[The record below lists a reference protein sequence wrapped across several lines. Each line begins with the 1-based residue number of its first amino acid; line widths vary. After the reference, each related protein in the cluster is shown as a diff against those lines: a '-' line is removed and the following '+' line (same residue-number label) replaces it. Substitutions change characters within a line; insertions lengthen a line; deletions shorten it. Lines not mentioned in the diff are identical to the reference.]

1 MNLKMPTPIKYFIP
15 AAGLLGSW
23 LYQILFH
30 AGLDAR
36 GLPDPAHWSHMA
48 LLLLTAAVSA
58 VILLSLRTL
67 PQKEAPATHC
77 PTVFGGICCVIG
89 ALACLL
95 FSPPA
100 ARTGFSATADTVMR
114 GICTVLLCVLAYC
127 RFTGKKP
134 FFLFHGIL
142 CLYLAFRLI
151 NQYRFWSADPQI
163 LEYCFYLCGYA
174 ALMLA
179 AYQQA
184 AFDAGFGNFKSLWLW
199 SSAAAFLCFV
209 TLAGPQERLFMPAF
223 GLWVLSGL
231 SAVNPAPFVEEPFS
245 PIEEAVPATEEPVS
259 PIEESVPA
267 TEEPVSPIE
276 NPEEG

>member
-1 MNLKMPTPIKYFIP
+1 MNLKMPAPIKYFIP

-23 LYQILFH
+23 LYQILFR

-36 GLPDPAHWSHMA
+36 DLPDPAHWSHIA
-48 LLLLTAAVSA
+48 LLLLTATAAA
-58 VILLSLRTL
+58 VILLSLRKVPAGET
-67 PQKEAPATHC
+67 PATHC
-77 PTVFGGICCVIG
+77 RSVFGGIGCVIA

-100 ARTGFSATADTVMR
+100 ARTGLAATADTVMR
-114 GICTVLLCVLAYC
+114 GICAALLGVLAFC
-127 RFTGKKP
+127 RFTGRKP
-134 FFLFHGIL
+134 FFLFHSIL
-142 CLYLAFRLI
+142 CLYLAFRMI

-184 AFDAGFGNFKSLWLW
+184 AFDASFGNFKALWLW
-199 SSAAAFLCFV
+199 SSAAVFLCFI

-223 GLWVLSGL
+223 GLWALSGL
-231 SAVNPAPFVEEPFS
+231 SAVKPVPPVKEPVAPVEES
-245 PIEEAVPATEEPVS
+245 VEEAVPPV
-259 PIEESVPA
+259 EESAEETVPPA
-267 TEEPVSPIE
+267 EY
-276 NPEEG
+276 PEEN